1 MAKGKWFKKGAECW
15 VYSTL
20 EIPDDPTHKH
30 WACRGKIISIRNRM
44 TYVLLDFSKR
54 AVGKFGFTEDTLA
67 TPFFTDTEVFYSLGM
82 IRRRYGNNFEIR
94 DEKWS

>member
-1 MAKGKWFKKGAECW
+1 MAKGKWFKEGAECW

-30 WACRGKIISIRNRM
+30 WACRGKIITIGNRM
-44 TYVLLDFSKR
+44 TYVLLDVHKR

-67 TPFFTDTEVFYSLGM
+67 TPFFTDDEVFRSLDM
-82 IRRRYGNNFEIR
+82 IRRRYGNDFEIW
-94 DEKWS
+94 DEKWN